1 MPGSRVG
8 RHRELRHLCRAATR
22 EGSVGMMRWL
32 LRLLFLVL
40 VAALVAVAAYTFIGD
55 MTPDIEERRVP
66 VPLSTD

>member
-1 MPGSRVG
+1 
-8 RHRELRHLCRAATR
+8 
-22 EGSVGMMRWL
+22 MMRWL

-55 MTPDIEERRVP
+55 LTPDVEERRVP